1 MQIVWTLLWTDTCTC
16 NLQLSFE
23 IHSMNIHWIH
33 GNLIFMNIITHIDI
47 PSSHLL
53 YPYAR
58 HFIPLDTKICMVLRN
73 LNLYQEV
80 VYNIF
85 KKSLPGI
92 CFLLTIIT
100 LFGTP
105 YVILSNTVST
115 IWKFYF
121 ILVMLQIVAMDI
133 FTCGS

>member
-1 MQIVWTLLWTDTCTC
+1 
-16 NLQLSFE
+16 
-23 IHSMNIHWIH
+23 
-33 GNLIFMNIITHIDI
+33 MNIITHIDI

-85 KKSLPGI
+85 KKSLF

-105 YVILSNTVST
+105 YVIFIEHCFNNFLVALSAVKRLWLFNRIYSGHFPPIKIRLVSR
-115 IWKFYF
+115 
-121 ILVMLQIVAMDI
+121 LVKMKMIKQRKHKMNSEKTNII
-133 FTCGS
+133 S